1 MSRGSNFGKMFTG
14 ASKQSNTR
22 SMKNMG
28 RARNLAS
35 SRGIPMAKVNRP
47 MPKQNRA

>member
-1 MSRGSNFGKMFTG
+1 MSRGSSFGRMFS
-14 ASKQSNTR
+14 ASIQKCSPGQ
-22 SMKNMG
+22 MKNMG

-35 SRGIPMAKVNRP
+35 SRGIPMSKVNRP

>member
-1 MSRGSNFGKMFTG
+1 MSRGSNFGNMFTG
-14 ASKQSNTR
+14 AAKQSR

-35 SRGIPMAKVNRP
+35 SNGIPMTKVNRP